1 MMPQDPDLV
10 RVVHAETGE
19 ALDALLELSES
30 LIAGSTGASEY
41 VRTAFR
47 IFHNVK
53 GALRLAGFPG
63 PERLAHA
70 VEDRLAE
77 LRESGESP
85 SEEFVDAIEQ
95 ALSTCLKAV
104 EAGGAHPDLNAVFER
119 IAGLGESGV
128 TGAQP
133 LKSERAA
140 NGSSIG
146 PSTLGPAVESAA
158 AAPGPKALRIDA
170 TRLDRLMDLGSEY
183 LAQHGRQRR
192 QRAALRDFADRLTLL
207 VKREQRLKHLLLP
220 LMQDFDAFVRAEEQD
235 LRRAGQLTADF
246 DGAMR
251 GVRMQPLSVIV
262 PQLRRVVSEASRELG
277 KSAHLSLDFG
287 DVEIDRQVLDA
298 LREPLMHLLRNA
310 VDHGI
315 EHEAVRSAR
324 QKPARGEVCV
334 SARLKGVNVEIEVSD
349 DGAGI
354 DLEKVRARAL
364 EQGFL
369 AADEAQD
376 PTRLLDA
383 TLFAPGFSTATK
395 VTTVSGRGVGL
406 DVVRARV
413 AELGGQV
420 YATLG
425 QTGTGASFTLSVP
438 ASVVSLR
445 GLAVR
450 AGGATFVLPSAQIE
464 RTLRIGASQLGSAE
478 GVTVVRT
485 PEGDPLRLRWLSSA
499 MGLERSDDPDFLQ
512 VLVVAEGLQRLGLV
526 VDEVQG
532 DTNFVIKR
540 LPWNIRRAQGVI
552 GATHQGDATLALV
565 VDPTHLFRAQNTT
578 ARDHRVKLAT
588 KQQRTRILVA
598 DDSLTS
604 RTLERNIL
612 VSAGYEVQV
621 VEDGEYALEAL
632 EHQSFDLLVSD
643 VQMPRMDGFE
653 LTRRVRTHARLS
665 KLPIILVTSLDRPE
679 DVAEGARVGADE
691 YIIKGQFDQ
700 EILLKTVSRLL

>member
-1 MMPQDPDLV
+1 MMVHDPDLA

-19 ALDALLELSES
+19 ALDALLELSEN
-30 LIAGSTGASEY
+30 LIAGSIGAAEF
-41 VRTAFR
+41 VRSAFR

-53 GALRLAGFPG
+53 GALRLAGYPE

-70 VEDRLAE
+70 VEDRLSE
-77 LRESGESP
+77 LRTSGESP
-85 SEEFVDAIEQ
+85 SDEFVDAIEQ
-95 ALSTCLKAV
+95 ALSTCLNAI
-104 EAGGAHPDLNAVFER
+104 EAGGTHPDLEQVLERVAGLADRSEPEPER
-119 IAGLGESGV
+119 IPSQLPSHDV
-128 TGAQP
+128 TRTASLEP
-133 LKSERAA
+133 
-140 NGSSIG
+140 
-146 PSTLGPAVESAA
+146 TVEGAA
-158 AAPGPKALRIDA
+158 AALGPKALRIDS
-170 TRLDRLMDLGSEY
+170 TRLDRLMELGSEY

-192 QRAALRDFADRLTLL
+192 QRVALREFADRLALL
-207 VKREQRLKHLLLP
+207 VKRDPRLKSTLWP
-220 LMQDFDAFVRAEEQD
+220 LVQDFEAFVRIEEQD
-235 LRRAGQLTADF
+235 VRRAGQLTADF
-246 DGAMR
+246 DAAMR

-277 KSAHLSLDFG
+277 KPAHLAVDFG

-315 EHEAVRSAR
+315 ESETVRV
-324 QKPARGEVCV
+324 ARGKPSRGEIRVG
-334 SARLKGVNVEIEVSD
+334 ARLSGVNVEIEVGD

-354 DLEKVRARAL
+354 DLEKVRARAV
-364 EQGFL
+364 EQGFVG
-369 AADEAQD
+369 ADEAQD
-376 PTRLLDA
+376 TSRLLDA
-383 TLFAPGFSTATK
+383 TLFAPGFSTATA

-420 YATLG
+420 FTTLG
-425 QTGTGASFTLSVP
+425 HGAGGASFTLSVP

-450 AGGATFVLPSAQIE
+450 AGDATFVLPSAQVE
-464 RTLRIGASQLGSAE
+464 RTLRVRASELGSAE
-478 GVTVVRT
+478 GITVVRT

-499 MGLERSDDPDFLQ
+499 MGLEHADDPQFLQ
-512 VLVVAEGLQRLGLV
+512 VVVVTEGVQRLGLV

-532 DTNFVIKR
+532 DTSFVIKR
-540 LPWNIRRAQGVI
+540 LPWNVRRAQGVI

-565 VDPTHLFRAQNTT
+565 VDPTHLFRTQHT
-578 ARDHRVKLAT
+578 AAREHRVKLAA
-588 KQQRTRILVA
+588 KQERPRILVA

-612 VSAGYEVQV
+612 VSAGYEVHV

-632 EHQSFDLLVSD
+632 EQRAFDLLVTD
-643 VQMPRMDGFE
+643 VQMPRIDGFE
-653 LTRRVRTHARLS
+653 LTRRVRAHPRLA
-665 KLPIILVTSLDRPE
+665 KLPVVLVTSLDRPE

-691 YIIKGQFDQ
+691 YIVKGQFDQ
-700 EILLKTVSRLL
+700 ETLLKSVSRLL

>member
-1 MMPQDPDLV
+1 MMAHDPELA

-19 ALDALLELSES
+19 ALDALLELSEN
-30 LIAGSTGASEY
+30 LMAGSTAAPEF
-41 VRTAFR
+41 VRSAFR

-53 GALRLAGFPG
+53 GALRLAGYSA

-77 LRESGESP
+77 LRASGESP
-85 SEEFVDAIEQ
+85 SDEFLDAIEQ

-104 EAGGAHPDLNAVFER
+104 EAGGTHPDLNQVFAR
-119 IAGLGESGV
+119 IAGLGDANASEPGKL
-128 TGAQP
+128 P
-133 LKSERAA
+133 SERAS
-140 NGSSIG
+140 NGASGG
-146 PSTLGPAVESAA
+146 PSLAPVVDGAPAVA
-158 AAPGPKALRIDA
+158 GPKALRIDSA
-170 TRLDRLMDLGSEY
+170 RLDRLMELGSEY

-192 QRAALRDFADRLTLL
+192 QRAALREFADRLASL
-207 VKREQRLKHLLLP
+207 VKRDPRLKSTLLP
-220 LMQDFDAFVRAEEQD
+220 LAQDFEAFVRNEEQD
-235 LRRAGQLTADF
+235 VRRTGQLTADF

-277 KSAHLSLDFG
+277 KSAHLSLEFG

-315 EHEAVRSAR
+315 EADAVRVASG
-324 QKPARGEVCV
+324 KPTRGEIRV
-334 SARLKGVNVEIEVSD
+334 SARITGVNVEIEVSD

-364 EQGFL
+364 ADGFVG
-369 AADEAQD
+369 ADEAQD
-376 PTRLLDA
+376 TTRLLDA
-383 TLFAPGFSTATK
+383 TLFAPGFSTASA

-420 YATLG
+420 YTSLG
-425 QTGTGASFTLSVP
+425 HGTGGASFTLSVP

-445 GLAVR
+445 GLCVR
-450 AGGATFVLPSAQIE
+450 TGGATFVLPSAQVE
-464 RTLRIGASQLGSAE
+464 RTLRVRASELGSAE

-499 MGLERSDDPDFLQ
+499 MGLEHADDPTFLQ
-512 VLVVAEGLQRLGLV
+512 VVVVTEGAQRLGLV

-532 DTNFVIKR
+532 DTSFVIKR

-552 GATHQGDATLALV
+552 GATHQGDAALALV
-565 VDPTHLFRAQNTT
+565 VDPTHLFRTQHSA
-578 ARDHRVKLAT
+578 AREHRVKLGA
-588 KQQRTRILVA
+588 KQERPRILVA

-612 VSAGYEVQV
+612 VSAGYDVHV
-621 VEDGEYALEAL
+621 VEDGEQAIEAL
-632 EHQSFDLLVSD
+632 DHLAFDLLVTD

-653 LTRRVRTHARLS
+653 LTRRVRSHPRLS
-665 KLPIILVTSLDRPE
+665 KLPIVLVTSLDRPE

-691 YIIKGQFDQ
+691 YIVKGQFDQ
-700 EILLKTVSRLL
+700 ETLLKSVSRLL

>member
-1 MMPQDPDLV
+1 MIAQDPDLA
-10 RVVHAETGE
+10 RVVQAETGE
-19 ALDALLELSES
+19 ALDALLELSEN
-30 LIAGSTGASEY
+30 LMAGTTALPEF

-53 GALRLAGFPG
+53 GALRLAGYSA

-77 LRESGESP
+77 LRASGDPP
-85 SEEFVDAIEQ
+85 SDEFLDAIEQ

-104 EAGGAHPDLNAVFER
+104 EAGGSHPDLDQMLVR
-119 IAGLGESGV
+119 IGGLGDRAAPVPAPV
-128 TGAQP
+128 TG
-133 LKSERAA
+133 ERTS
-140 NGSSIG
+140 NGSAG
-146 PSTLGPAVESAA
+146 PSLAPVVDTASAVARV
-158 AAPGPKALRIDA
+158 KVLRIDA
-170 TRLDRLMDLGSEY
+170 SRLDRLMELGSEY

-192 QRAALRDFADRLTLL
+192 QRAALREFADRLAALT
-207 VKREQRLKHLLLP
+207 KRDPRLKSTLLP
-220 LMQDFDAFVRAEEQD
+220 LVQDFEAFVRGEEQD
-235 LRRAGQLTADF
+235 VRRVGQLTADF

-277 KSAHLSLDFG
+277 KSAHLSLDCG
-287 DVEIDRQVLDA
+287 EVEIDRQVLDA

-315 EHEAVRSAR
+315 EADSVRV
-324 QKPARGEVCV
+324 ARGKPVRGEIRV

-349 DGAGI
+349 DGGGV
-354 DLEKVRARAL
+354 DLEKVRARAVEL
-364 EQGFL
+364 GFL
-369 AADEAQD
+369 SADGAEDTA
-376 PTRLLDA
+376 RLLDA
-383 TLFAPGFSTATK
+383 ALFAPGFSTATA

-420 YATLG
+420 YTSLG
-425 QTGTGASFTLSVP
+425 HGQSGASFTLTVP

-445 GLAVR
+445 GLSVR
-450 AGGATFVLPSAQIE
+450 AGGATFVLPSAQVE
-464 RTLRIGASQLGSAE
+464 RTLRIRGGELGSAE

-499 MGLERSDDPDFLQ
+499 MGLEHADDPAFLQ
-512 VLVVAEGLQRLGLV
+512 VVVVTEGAQRLGLV

-532 DTNFVIKR
+532 DTSFVIKR

-552 GATHQGDATLALV
+552 GATHQGDAALALV
-565 VDPTHLFRAQNTT
+565 VDPTHLFRTQHT
-578 ARDHRVKLAT
+578 ATREHRVKLGVH
-588 KQQRTRILVA
+588 QERPRVLVA

-612 VSAGYEVQV
+612 ASAGYEVQV
-621 VEDGEYALEAL
+621 VEDGVSALEAL
-632 EHQSFDLLVSD
+632 EQQAFDLLVSD

-653 LTRRVRTHARLS
+653 LTRRVRSNPRLS

-691 YIIKGQFDQ
+691 YIVKGQFDQ
-700 EILLKTVSRLL
+700 ETLLKAVSRLL